1 LQPSDWS
8 RVLAKYRDPSLP
20 RSLFELTVTLAPFLG
35 LWALAWWMLSVSTIL
50 AVALALFNA
59 AFLVRTFMIQHDCG
73 HGAFFKNRRLSD
85 WVGRGLGVL
94 TLTPYDVWRRNHAIH
109 HASTGNLD
117 RRGTGDIPTLTVREY
132 RAKSRFGRFLYRLVR
147 NPVFLFGIAPI
158 YVFLLQN
165 RLPFG
170 QMNAGWR
177 FWLSALGTD
186 AAILTLLGLI
196 VWLGGVKVLVF
207 VFLPTALL
215 AASIGMWM
223 FFVQHQFEHTSW
235 EHEEGWNVQAAA
247 LNGSSHY
254 ALPGILRW
262 FTANIGV
269 HHVHHIASRIP
280 FYRLGEVMRDHD
292 VLAQS
297 QRLTLRDSLHCARL
311 HLWCENSRRLLSFS
325 EARALPLTA

>member
-1 LQPSDWS
+1 MQPSDWS
-8 RVLAKYRDPSLP
+8 RVLAKYREPSLP

-35 LWALAWWMLSVSTIL
+35 LWAFAWWMLSYSTLL

-59 AFLVRTFMIQHDCG
+59 TFLVRTFMIQHDCG
-73 HGAFFKNRRLSD
+73 HGAFFRNRKLSD
-85 WVGRGLGVL
+85 WVGRALGVL

-132 RAKSRFGRFLYRLVR
+132 RAKSWVGRFLYRLVR
-147 NPVFLFGIAPI
+147 NPLFLFGIAPI

-170 QMNAGWR
+170 QMGAGWR
-177 FWLSALGTD
+177 YWLSALGTD
-186 AAILTLLGLI
+186 VAILAILGLI
-196 VWLGGVKVLVF
+196 VWLGGIKVLVF

-215 AASIGMWM
+215 ASSIGMWM

-269 HHVHHIASRIP
+269 HHVHHLASRIP

-292 VLAQS
+292 ALAQS

-325 EARALPLTA
+325 EARALPA

>member
-1 LQPSDWS
+1 
-8 RVLAKYRDPSLP
+8 
-20 RSLFELTVTLAPFLG
+20 
-35 LWALAWWMLSVSTIL
+35 M
-50 AVALALFNA
+50 
-59 AFLVRTFMIQHDCG
+59 
-73 HGAFFKNRRLSD
+73 
-85 WVGRGLGVL
+85 L
-94 TLTPYDVWRRNHAIH
+94 TLFLIACQPH
-109 HASTGNLD
+109 D

-132 RAKSRFGRFLYRLVR
+132 RAKSWVGRFLYRLVR
-147 NPVFLFGIAPI
+147 NPLFLFGIAPI

-170 QMNAGWR
+170 QMGAGWR
-177 FWLSALGTD
+177 YWLSALGTD
-186 AAILTLLGLI
+186 VAILAILGLI
-196 VWLGGVKVLVF
+196 VWLGGIKVLVF

-215 AASIGMWM
+215 ASSIGMWM

-269 HHVHHIASRIP
+269 HHVHHLASRIP

-292 VLAQS
+292 ALAQS

-325 EARALPLTA
+325 EARALPA

>member
-1 LQPSDWS
+1 MQPSDWT
-8 RVLAKYRDPSLP
+8 RILATYRDPSLR
-20 RSLFELTVTLAPFLG
+20 RSLFELIVTLAPFLG
-35 LWALAWWMLSVSTIL
+35 LWALAWWMLSVSTVL

-59 AFLVRTFMIQHDCG
+59 AFLVRAFMIQHDCG
-73 HGAFFKNRRLSD
+73 HGAFFKSRRLGD
-85 WVGRGLGVL
+85 WVGRILGVL

-132 RAKSRFGRFLYRLVR
+132 RAKSRLGRFLYRLVR
-147 NPVFLFGIAPI
+147 NPLCLFGIAPA
-158 YVFLLQN
+158 YVFILHN
-165 RLPFG
+165 RIPTG
-170 QMNAGWR
+170 QMRAGWR
-177 FWLSALGTD
+177 YWLSALGTD
-186 AAILTLLGLI
+186 AAIAALLGTI
-196 VWLGGVKVLVF
+196 VWLGGVEVLVF
-207 VFLPTALL
+207 VFLPTALF

-235 EHEEGWNVQAAA
+235 EREDGWNVQAAA

-269 HHVHHIASRIP
+269 HHVHHLAARIP
-280 FYRLGEVMRDHD
+280 FYRLGEVLRDHD

-311 HLWCENSRRLLSFS
+311 HLWCENSRRLLSFA
-325 EARALPLTA
+325 EARALPA

>member
-1 LQPSDWS
+1 MQPSDWS
-8 RVLAKYRDPSLP
+8 RVLAKYREPSLP

-35 LWALAWWMLSVSTIL
+35 IWALAWGVLSYSTLL

-59 AFLVRTFMIQHDCG
+59 GFLVRTFMIQHDCG
-73 HGAFFKNRRLSD
+73 HGAFFKNRKLSD
-85 WVGRGLGVL
+85 WVGRALGVL

-132 RAKSRFGRFLYRLVR
+132 RAKSRAGRLLYRLVR
-147 NPVFLFGIAPI
+147 HPLFLFGVAPA
-158 YVFLLQN
+158 YVFLLHN
-165 RLPFG
+165 RIPTG
-170 QMNAGWR
+170 QMGAGWR
-177 FWLSALGTD
+177 YWLSALGTD
-186 AAILTLLGLI
+186 AAIVALLGAI
-196 VWLGGVKVLVF
+196 VWFGGVKVLVF

-235 EHEEGWNVQAAA
+235 EHEGDWNVQAAA

-269 HHVHHIASRIP
+269 HHVHHLASRIP
-280 FYRLGEVMRDHD
+280 FYRLGDVMRDHD

-325 EARALPLTA
+325 EARALA